1 MTHARPNLAALVIGL
16 VALSMLSC
24 RTPSRKPAAKVQL
37 APIGTFVG
45 PAGAAVVKVR
55 LNADGTYIAQD
66 LAEPRYSFIAE
77 GRTLFPSRVD
87 AETQKGTWTCDKQSG
102 DLMLRPASDNG
113 WRWNISHLRVDEKNP
128 NRIAWGS
135 GFLERQKD

>member
-1 MTHARPNLAALVIGL
+1 MKLTCFDILTDGLFNHCYMTHAHPNLAALVIGL

-24 RTPSRKPAAKVQL
+24 GTPSRKPAAKVQL
-37 APIGTFVG
+37 APVGTFVG

-77 GRTLFPSRVD
+77 GRTLFPQIL
-87 AETQKGTWTCDKQSG
+87 A
-102 DLMLRPASDNG
+102 
-113 WRWNISHLRVDEKNP
+113 
-128 NRIAWGS
+128 
-135 GFLERQKD
+135 